1 MTVADWSALQD
12 ALDGEVVLPDAPGY
26 DAARRPAIA
35 NFADVRPQ
43 AVVRCASER
52 DAATALAFATAAGL
66 PVAPR
71 SGGHCFAGRSSTS
84 EGLVLDVSPL
94 HAVEYAEGAAV
105 VGAGARLGDVYDALA
120 PHGVTIPAGCGPD
133 VGIAGLTLGGGL
145 GILGRR
151 HGLTSDALRAAQV
164 TLPDGRSLTCDEER
178 EPDLFWALRGAGGA
192 RFGVVTA
199 LAFATVA
206 APELMGFHLVWPA
219 VAAPE
224 LIAAWQAWS
233 PDGPDELAASLLVTA
248 PADPATPVLAHVFG
262 TMIAAEA
269 ETRAALQALLAV
281 VGGAPEWRFCDALP
295 FRATKRRLAEQPP
308 AEEHPGHLTA
318 RSEFFRDPLPDAA
331 IAALVAHVAEDRVAG
346 ESRDLDLSPWAGAY
360 TRVPADATAFA
371 HRDARF
377 LLKHG
382 AVAAPGALPAAADW
396 VDRSWALVHPYG
408 TGGAYPNFPEPGLD
422 TWSRRYHGANLE
434 RLLDV
439 KARYDPDGVLGPSGG
454 SSGTPPDQTS
464 SGAGGG

>member
-1 MTVADWSALQD
+1 MTAADWSALQD
-12 ALDGEVVLPDAPGY
+12 ALDGEVVLPAAPGY
-26 DAARRPAIA
+26 DAARLPAIA
-35 NFADVRPQ
+35 NFDAARPQ

-52 DAATALAFATAAGL
+52 DAATALVFAATAGL

-71 SGGHCFAGRSSTS
+71 SGGHCFAGRSTTD
-84 EGLVLDVSPL
+84 GMVLDVAPL
-94 HAVEYAEGAAV
+94 DSVEYAEGAAV
-105 VGAGARLGDVYDALA
+105 IGAGARLGDVYDALA

-151 HGLTSDALRAAQV
+151 HGLTCDALRAAQV
-164 TLPDGRSLTCDEER
+164 TLPDGRAVTCDEER

-199 LAFATVA
+199 LAFATVP
-206 APELMGFHLVWPA
+206 APELTAFHLVWPA
-219 VAAPE
+219 AAAPE

-248 PADPATPVLAHVFG
+248 SADPAAPVLAHVFG
-262 TMIAAEA
+262 TMIAPEAEA
-269 ETRAALQALLAV
+269 RAALRPLL
-281 VGGAPEWRFCDALP
+281 GIGAPEWRFCAALP
-295 FRATKRRLAEQPP
+295 FRAAKQRLAAEPP
-308 AEEHPGHLTA
+308 AEEHPGHMTA
-318 RSEFFRDPLPDAA
+318 RSEFFRTPLPDAA
-331 IAALVAHVAEDRVAG
+331 ITALVEHVAADRVAG
-346 ESRDLDLSPWAGAY
+346 ESRDLDLSPWGGAY
-360 TRVPADATAFA
+360 TRVPVAATAFA

-377 LLKHG
+377 LMKHG
-382 AVAAPGALPAAADW
+382 AVAAPAGLPAAADW
-396 VDRSWALVHPYG
+396 VDRSWAIAHPYG

-422 TWSRRYHGANLE
+422 EWSPRYHGANRE
-434 RLLDV
+434 RLLEV